1 MKIIFFV
8 LFIIIFPNLSFAKD
22 WTYLTKNK
30 SGVDFFIDYNSLE
43 KNGNNILFWYLSN
56 RTKPDKWGSLSNA
69 VLREAD
75 CKNMR
80 FKSLRFAYY
89 FGNMGTNLEKY
100 ANSTNMKWMYPKFGS
115 VNEVML
121 NSICKKSVYLNK
133 GKPKKKLNP
142 KKKNESLMIKVA
154 NQANFFRSQASS
166 CYLSIPKIY
175 QSSLSRMYLNANDMF
190 KRGRDM
196 IKSGKNNIAINFFK
210 KATNQYQAFMNA
222 GNNVGGKSCSSSS

>member
-1 MKIIFFV
+1 MKIIFFIV
-8 LFIIIFPNLSFAKD
+8 ITLIFSKVSFAKD

-30 SGVDFFIDYNSLE
+30 SGIDFFVDYNSIE

-56 RTKPDKWGSLSNA
+56 RKTPDKWGSLSTA
-69 VLREAD
+69 VLREVD

-100 ANSTNMKWMYPKFGS
+100 DNSTNMKWMYPKFGS

-121 NSICKKSVYLNK
+121 NSICKKLVFTNK
-133 GKPKKKLNP
+133 SKTKKKFNQNRT
-142 KKKNESLMIKVA
+142 NETLIIKVA
-154 NQANFFRSQASS
+154 NHANILRSQASS

-175 QSSLSRMYLNANDMF
+175 QTSLAKMYFNANDMF

-210 KATNQYQAFMNA
+210 KATNQYQAFINE
-222 GNNVGGKSCSSSS
+222 GNNIGGKSCS